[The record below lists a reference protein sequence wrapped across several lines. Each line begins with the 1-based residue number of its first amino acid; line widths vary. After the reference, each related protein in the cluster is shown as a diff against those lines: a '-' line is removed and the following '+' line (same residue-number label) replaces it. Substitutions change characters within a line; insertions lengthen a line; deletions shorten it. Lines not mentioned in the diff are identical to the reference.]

1 MILCNLSA
9 LATKFM
15 HNPGQP
21 MELTPEETEFLRTEL
36 EGLLVEIERSL
47 QLSKEGAKP
56 VDLDEPI
63 GRLSRMDAMLQ
74 QSMTRAGR
82 ESLEMRRRQI
92 RESLSAMERG
102 ESGLCRRCEEPIA
115 FRRLKVRPEAAFC
128 VTCQEDLESRR

>member
-1 MILCNLSA
+1 
-9 LATKFM
+9 
-15 HNPGQP
+15 
-21 MELTPEETEFLRTEL
+21 MELTPEETELLRTEM
-36 EGLLVEIERSL
+36 EELLAEIERSL

-82 ESLEMRRRQI
+82 EGLEMRRRQI
-92 RESLSAMERG
+92 RESLRAMSRE
-102 ESGLCRRCEEPIA
+102 EYGLCRRCEEPIA
-115 FRRLKVRPEAAFC
+115 FGRLKVRPEAAFC